1 MIWKQHKSKSAT
13 LKLHN
18 REIEIFKIKLTIDPW
33 SRFMSI
39 AMETLFAAFWVTF
52 VNKIWEENP
61 SILKHIDNAR
71 IKSKRMEASVAAGKE
86 RVTKEAA
93 AVIASEAKKMNT
105 PYSSHRK
112 VHGCQRTERKQR
124 K

>member
-1 MIWKQHKSKSAT
+1 
-13 LKLHN
+13 
-18 REIEIFKIKLTIDPW
+18 
-33 SRFMSI
+33 
-39 AMETLFAAFWVTF
+39 
-52 VNKIWEENP
+52 
-61 SILKHIDNAR
+61 
-71 IKSKRMEASVAAGKE
+71 MEASVAAGEE
-86 RVTKEAA
+86 RVTKETA